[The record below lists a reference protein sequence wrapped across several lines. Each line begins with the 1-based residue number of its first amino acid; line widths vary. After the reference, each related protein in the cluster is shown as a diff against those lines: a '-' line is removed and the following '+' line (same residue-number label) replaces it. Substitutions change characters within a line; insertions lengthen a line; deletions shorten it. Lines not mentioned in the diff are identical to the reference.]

1 MANPA
6 WTPNTP
12 VAAGKVI
19 IDPSGNVQQWSA
31 AAPGSTG
38 AIPPVFGSVLGAFTS
53 DGTGGWSCVAVLE
66 LVNLPTGI
74 ISLPVPQFVNDAD
87 GLDPNKVLNDMVASF
102 QALAGRTL

>member
-19 IDPSGNVQQWSA
+19 IDPNGNVQQWSSS
-31 AAPGSTG
+31 PGSSG
-38 AIPPVFGSVLGAFTS
+38 AIPPVFGNVLGAS
-53 DGTGGWSCVAVLE
+53 AADGSGGWSCVAVLE
-66 LVNLPTGI
+66 VVSLPTGI
-74 ISLPVPQFVNDAD
+74 VALPIPNFVNDAD
-87 GLDPNKVLNDMVASF
+87 GLDPNAVLNDMIASF